1 MIRCGVLDHSEEDK
15 VWDSSTRA
23 MRQSAVIGDCLW
35 SLIEKE
41 QDKVLLLFLLLIIEG
56 RIEVVPRA
64 IVWSASCAW

>member
-23 MRQSAVIGDCLW
+23 MRQSAVIGDRLW

-41 QDKVLLLFLLLIIEG
+41 QDKVRLHSLFVGG

-64 IVWSASCAW
+64 IVWSASCAWRR

>member
-23 MRQSAVIGDCLW
+23 MRQSAVIGDRLW

-41 QDKVLLLFLLLIIEG
+41 QEKVRIHSSLVEG

-64 IVWSASCAW
+64 IV